1 MPDVVRS
8 KRLWPALFVLGAA
21 SCLLVGVGA
30 IVFRPA
36 RIVSY
41 TAQAEYALRSHNIVA
56 HSIRLGERWPD
67 HINFQYGELVFP
79 YGYQLLIRLAD
90 GSEVNGYVECAKLER
105 NCNVSVAALGL
116 RHVKVPDI
124 EIARP
129 WQLPA
134 WLEPYHSMLK
144 SFMKRSLL

>member
-8 KRLWPALFVLGAA
+8 KHLWPALFVLGAA
-21 SCLLVGVGA
+21 SCVLAAVGA

-41 TAQAEYALRSHNIVA
+41 TDQAEYALRRHNIAA

-67 HINFQYGELVFP
+67 HINFQYGERVFP
-79 YGYQLLIRLAD
+79 YGYQLLIRLPD

-124 EIARP
+124 EVARP

-144 SFMKRSLL
+144 SLMKRSLL